1 MVRQETLTLSFR
13 WFESSLGNH
22 APVVELADTRDLK
35 SLGVKPVP
43 VRVWLGAPLV
53 ESGLSRHI
61 DSVAELTNQLAV
73 GIMASAKAKES

>member
-1 MVRQETLTLSFR
+1 MKAVPTLDYSQVVRQETLTLSFR

-43 VRVWLGAPLV
+43 VRVWLGAPTML
-53 ESGLSRHI
+53 E
-61 DSVAELTNQLAV
+61 AV
-73 GIMASAKAKES
+73 